1 MTAWKLLDPDG
12 SDDAV
17 RLVHRTGMLE
27 PSVHQKGCI
36 KRNTFVFWLDIS
48 VGGNAHRFNLSHLL
62 PRGRAPIP
70 KPARKI
76 IGVRV
81 VGSKIAS

>member
-1 MTAWKLLDPDG
+1 LDPDG

-17 RLVHRTGMLE
+17 PTPGMLE

-76 IGVRV
+76 IEVRV